1 LSNRTIYIERFLLKK
16 LRMKKN
22 KLLIIVLCLIGALVL
37 FLVIGRQAGWIGGNA
52 GLRVTVEE
60 AELRNIVEIVT
71 ASGKVQPIVEVKISP
86 DVSGEIIEL
95 PVREGDFVKRGA
107 LLARINPDL
116 YESAVERMVAA
127 LNTSRANLAN
137 TRARASQADA
147 QFINARSV
155 HNRNQRLFEQQAIS
169 ESEYDASR
177 AQFLVA
183 QAEVE
188 AARQSVVAA
197 EFQVKSAQAAVT
209 EARESLAKTSIF
221 APMDGT
227 ISRLDA
233 ELGER
238 VVGTSQFAGTEIMRI
253 ANLTSMEVLVQVNER
268 DVVRVKQG
276 DSASI
281 QIDAFRDY
289 NFSGVVTS
297 ISNSAMVTGQAT
309 DQVTNFEVKIQIDP
323 ASYNFLVNAATPHLS
338 PFRPGMSATVEV
350 QTRRVSNVVT
360 VPIQAVTTR
369 EDQSANADTLATAGG
384 SKEFV
389 FVYDAGIARI
399 KEVTS
404 GLQDTRY
411 IEIVNGLDSGMT
423 VITGPFRLVSQELK
437 DGDAVIKSAREA
449 VFGQE

>member
-1 LSNRTIYIERFLLKK
+1 
-16 LRMKKN
+16 MKKN
-22 KLLIIVLCLIGALVL
+22 KLLIIVLTLLGVLIIALV
-37 FLVIGRQAGWIGGNA
+37 IARQAGWIGSPEGE
-52 GLRVTVEE
+52 RVTVEQ
-60 AELRNIVEIVT
+60 AAYRNILEIVT
-71 ASGKVQPIVEVKISP
+71 ASGRVQPIIEVKISP

-95 PVREGDFVKRGA
+95 PVREGAFVRRGE

-137 TRARASQADA
+137 SRARASQADA
-147 QFINARSV
+147 QFINARAV
-155 HNRNQRLFEQQAIS
+155 FARNQRLFEQQAIS
-169 ESEYDASR
+169 EAEYDAAR

-188 AARQSVVAA
+188 AARQSVIAA

-268 DVVRVKQG
+268 DVVRVEHG
-276 DSASI
+276 DSAI
-281 QIDAFRDY
+281 IEIDAFRDQH
-289 NFSGVVTS
+289 FKGVVTS
-297 ISNSAMVTGQAT
+297 ISNSAMVTGQAV

-323 ASYNFLVNAATPHLS
+323 ASYSTLVNPETPHLS
-338 PFRPGMSATVEV
+338 PFRPGMSASVEI
-350 QTRRVSNVVT
+350 QTRRVDNAIT

-369 EDQSANADTLATAGG
+369 TPEESRSDTIAIPGPLGNIQ
-384 SKEFV
+384 EYV
-389 FVYDAGIARI
+389 FVYQQGVARLQ
-399 KEVTS
+399 KVQS
-404 GLQDTRY
+404 GLQDNHY
-411 IEIVNGLDSGMT
+411 IEIKVGLDTSMT
-423 VITGPFRLVSQELK
+423 VITGPFRLVSQDLN
-437 DGDAVIKSAREA
+437 DGDPVIKSTRTA
-449 VFGQE
+449 VFEQE